1 MLKLCITAAA
11 VGLCFAFSG
20 SSATAQSA
28 SPGTPGA
35 TPPRTGLTGPA
46 HGAAATGAGVVRTA
60 ATSRSGANSPTAPAP
75 AHSAVVVELYTSQGC
90 SSCPPADEVL
100 SRLVG
105 RKNVIP
111 LALHVDYWDYI
122 GWADKMASPAFTN
135 RQKAYAKAIG
145 SRTIYTP
152 QLIIDGADRVAGA
165 RPMDVAELIQQHA
178 TAVTPVEL
186 RLVRK
191 GERVVINARSSKTFS
206 KKLLVQ
212 IVRYLPE
219 KTVSISR
226 GENAGRT
233 ITYHNIVT
241 AWDTV
246 GNWNGAAPMSLIAP
260 AKGREPVVV
269 ILQEQGPGEI
279 LAAASLH

>member
-11 VGLCFAFSG
+11 VGLCVTVSAGPSAAQTTTTG
-20 SSATAQSA
+20 SPGAPAVTRPAAGA
-28 SPGTPGA
+28 SPAQPGLHDASHGNGVAPFVGT
-35 TPPRTGLTGPA
+35 A
-46 HGAAATGAGVVRTA
+46 H
-60 ATSRSGANSPTAPAP
+60 P
-75 AHSAVVVELYTSQGC
+75 AVVVELYTSQGC

-122 GWADKMASPAFTN
+122 GWTDKMASPKYTD
-135 RQKAYAKAIG
+135 RQKAYARAIG
-145 SRTIYTP
+145 SHMIYTP

-165 RPMDVAELIQQHA
+165 RPMDVAELIHQHA
-178 TAVTPVEL
+178 AMASPV
-186 RLVRK
+186 RLKLARK
-191 GERVVINARSSKTFS
+191 GDRVVIDARSSKTFPQ
-206 KKLLVQ
+206 KLMVQ
-212 IVRYLPE
+212 LVRYLPE
-219 KTVSISR
+219 KTVSIAR

-241 AWDTV
+241 EWKTL
-246 GNWNGAAPMSLIAP
+246 GNWDGGEPMSMIAP
-260 AKGREPVVV
+260 AAGSQPVVV
-269 ILQEQGPGEI
+269 ILQEPGPGLI